1 MLSSIHLFDCQSI
14 LMLICITLI
23 LFASGYIRIGSNV
36 WARAVNGDY
45 YRGVV
50 TALTD
55 KVHIKFEDGE
65 TIVHERFVDCFYW
78 NILLKFP

>member
-1 MLSSIHLFDCQSI
+1 M
-14 LMLICITLI
+14 
-23 LFASGYIRIGSNV
+23 

-65 TIVHERFVDCFYW
+65 TIVHERFVVCLLL
-78 NILLKFP
+78 LLKTRKIFK